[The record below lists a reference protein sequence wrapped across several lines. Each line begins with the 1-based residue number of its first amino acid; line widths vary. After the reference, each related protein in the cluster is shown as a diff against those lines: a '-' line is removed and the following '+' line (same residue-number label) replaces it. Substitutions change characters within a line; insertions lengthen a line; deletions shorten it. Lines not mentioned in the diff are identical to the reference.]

1 MQRPRQQC
9 HQCIK
14 NKVHQTQYCS
24 NFFFS
29 LYFFQ
34 FIIGLL
40 FFLFCFFYSI
50 LFFYIHIVCVRFAQV
65 IILLLSILFLFLIT
79 ISILYKL
86 YYISEYQ
93 ALQTLLLILFSYN
106 AAKMLKCSV
115 VASILKLLLFES
127 LQKEKEKEK
136 GKKKKKVN
144 IFEISVM
151 LHSKNMNKT
160 THQDI

>member
-93 ALQTLLLILFSYN
+93 ALQTLLLVLFSYN

-136 GKKKKKVN
+136 GKKKKR
-144 IFEISVM
+144 
-151 LHSKNMNKT
+151 
-160 THQDI
+160 